1 MVYDFAIKIQQIN
14 FGAQVYA
21 TGSSFERFGEQIA
34 SELCSGLVVIKL
46 KYGRKMYMIFLF
58 IISCLLLVLVQI
70 TSKSCFNPMFL
81 IVVSI

>member
-46 KYGRKMYMIFLF
+46 K
-58 IISCLLLVLVQI
+58 
-70 TSKSCFNPMFL
+70 
-81 IVVSI
+81 